1 MDIEIIKQYGGSTP
15 ELSINGL
22 NTFGRLI
29 DVYDGDTVKVILP
42 AFNSYYKF
50 TIRLNGIDTCE
61 IKSKQIELKDYAIK
75 ARNRVLELITGIN
88 NNINTKKEIKDLL
101 ESNVYLV
108 YVECLESD
116 KYGRIL
122 ANIYKNK
129 DSQSISDILLEE
141 NLAYKYS
148 GKTKLSDNEIINIV
162 KK

>member
-1 MDIEIIKQYGGSTP
+1 MDIEVFKQYGGSTP

-22 NTFGRLI
+22 KTYGRLI
-29 DVYDGDTVKVILP
+29 DVYDGDTIKVILP

-50 TIRLNGIDTCE
+50 TLRLNGIDTCE
-61 IKSKQIELKDYAIK
+61 IKSKQLELKDYAIK
-75 ARNRVLELITGIN
+75 ARNKILELITN
-88 NNINTKKEIKDLL
+88 NYEINTKKEIKELL

-108 YVECLESD
+108 WVECLESD

-122 ANIYKNK
+122 ANVYKNK
-129 DSQSISDILLEE
+129 DTKSLSDILLEE

-148 GKTKLSDNEIINIV
+148 GKTKLSENEILEIV